1 MINFSF
7 PFILEIPNTKPST
20 ISLFAALG
28 FVVIHLEYSGLTLC
42 DLLSYV
48 DNKSWKLV
56 RTCMYVCTY
65 VYYAHI
71 TIYMTV
77 QSSYRIRQYCILPLI
92 LKACLGVNK

>member
-1 MINFSF
+1 
-7 PFILEIPNTKPST
+7 
-20 ISLFAALG
+20 
-28 FVVIHLEYSGLTLC
+28 
-42 DLLSYV
+42 
-48 DNKSWKLV
+48 
-56 RTCMYVCTY
+56 MYVCTY